1 MQNKIKNIQIG
12 TEETIRYISTEI
24 LMLLIPIIGIN
35 VLALNNSSI
44 AIAASLASMGYLLF
58 GYISGLIAD
67 KWNRQYII
75 TTTLL
80 INSLVFGLFSY
91 LTLSANLTKES
102 YFIIILL
109 LSLCLVVIETTM
121 TTWMPDI
128 YTNKEL
134 SSINGLIQFA
144 RSSANLIG
152 PALGGICIGILGE
165 TYTLLCIS
173 ICLIVSCITIITIK
187 GPKKKQNKN
196 IQEKKVVNKKSTR
209 IENLKY
215 IFKNNILRT
224 LVFTTGTINF
234 AISMYTAIVV
244 IFLVKDLNLSTSLT
258 GILMSLSGIG
268 AIIGSFLAPK
278 LINKFGVIKVMVFAP
293 IIPSCGLLLA
303 SFAKGEPGIII
314 FVIGT
319 ILFFIS
325 RSIGS
330 IARVTIQQIVLPSH
344 IRGEISGSMM
354 MMTWGTIP
362 LGALFA
368 GILSDIIG
376 VQSVLTVAGILLIVS
391 NIWMLNKKII
401 NLKDEQLENKIVS

>member
-1 MQNKIKNIQIG
+1 
-12 TEETIRYISTEI
+12 
-24 LMLLIPIIGIN
+24 
-35 VLALNNSSI
+35 
-44 AIAASLASMGYLLF
+44 
-58 GYISGLIAD
+58 
-67 KWNRQYII
+67 
-75 TTTLL
+75 
-80 INSLVFGLFSY
+80 
-91 LTLSANLTKES
+91 
-102 YFIIILL
+102 
-109 LSLCLVVIETTM
+109 
-121 TTWMPDI
+121 
-128 YTNKEL
+128 
-134 SSINGLIQFA
+134 
-144 RSSANLIG
+144 
-152 PALGGICIGILGE
+152 
-165 TYTLLCIS
+165 
-173 ICLIVSCITIITIK
+173 
-187 GPKKKQNKN
+187 
-196 IQEKKVVNKKSTR
+196 
-209 IENLKY
+209 
-215 IFKNNILRT
+215 
-224 LVFTTGTINF
+224 TINF

-278 LINKFGVIKVMVFAP
+278 LINKLGVIKVMVFAP

-314 FVIGT
+314 FVMGT

-362 LGALFA
+362 LGALFS

-391 NIWMLNKKII
+391 NLWMLNKKII
-401 NLKDEQLENKIVS
+401 SLKDEQLENKIVS